1 MFTPTVRPFTPNL
14 FQLETRD
21 TPSTIEVNNTEWNAS
36 IPGSLPWAVSKANLN
51 PGYDEI
57 HILVSP
63 PPPPPNPGD
72 PPPLPTWLDNPV
84 FRPTSTLVITEEVFI
99 RGSTMQSQTVTI
111 TGVRPFLFSHT
122 APKTNIFG
130 QPVPHE
136 SMVGG
141 IVFDTCTE
149 ANGGAIRIGQ
159 GQLTVVSCRFKDN
172 KATQDGGAIHV
183 GTNATLVVDGSGQY
197 PPIQNYNRC
206 FFDAN
211 EADQDGGAIQ
221 ADGVVILKNAR
232 FWGNQADRNGGAIN
246 VSGGSVNPKGHPIAV
261 ANPDVSFTW
270 NQAGNDG
277 GAIYFDSTNGISTFT
292 NAGFYWNEAANV
304 GGAIKMN
311 NGEME
316 ITGGN
321 FADNRGEW
329 GAIYIEDSKL
339 TAWDVSFSDNFD
351 NVNGVWRAVT
361 VGARSVL
368 NTWDCIFDRA
378 NSIHV
383 IPTDDPDDQGVWN
396 DH

>member
-21 TPSTIEVNNTEWNAS
+21 TPSVWEVNDTRWNAAFENT
-36 IPGSLPWAVSKANLN
+36 LPWAVSKANTN

-57 HILVSP
+57 HIMVMTP
-63 PPPPPNPGD
+63 PPGPGPGA
-72 PPPLPTWLDNPV
+72 PPPLPGFLDNPT
-84 FRPTSTLVITEEVFI
+84 FNSNATLVITEEVFI

-141 IVFDTCTE
+141 IIFSKCTE
-149 ANGGAIRIGQ
+149 ASGGAIRISQ
-159 GQLTVVSCRFKDN
+159 DQLSVVSCHFKDN

-183 GTNATLVVDGSGQY
+183 GTNATLVVDGSGLY
-197 PPIQNYNRC
+197 PPIQQSTRC
-206 FFDAN
+206 VFDAN
-211 EADQDGGAIQ
+211 EADQDGGAIE
-221 ADGVVILKNAR
+221 AEGIVILKKAR

-246 VSGGSVNPKGHPIAV
+246 VYGGSVNPKGHPIAV
-261 ANPDVSFTW
+261 ANPDVTFTW

-277 GAIYFDSTNGISTFT
+277 GAIYFDSANGISTFT

-321 FADNRGEW
+321 FGDNRGDW

-339 TAWDVSFSDNFD
+339 SAWDVSFSDNYD
-351 NVNGVWRAVT
+351 TLNVESRAVT

-368 NTWDCIFDRA
+368 NTWDCDFIGA
-378 NSIHV
+378 NNVYV
-383 IPTDDPDDQGVWN
+383 IPMDDDQGVWN
-396 DH
+396 DN